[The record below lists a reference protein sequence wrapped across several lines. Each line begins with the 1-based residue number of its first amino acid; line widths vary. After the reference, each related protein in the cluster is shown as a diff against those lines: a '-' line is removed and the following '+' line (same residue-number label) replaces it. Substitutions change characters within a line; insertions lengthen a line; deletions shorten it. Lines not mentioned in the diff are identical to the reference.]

1 MGENSWRR
9 IDPVENNV
17 SPDRDRVEN
26 NKNNTIVKKTITDGA
41 NRRE

>member
-9 IDPVENNV
+9 IDPVEKNF
-17 SPDRDRVEN
+17 DRDRVEG